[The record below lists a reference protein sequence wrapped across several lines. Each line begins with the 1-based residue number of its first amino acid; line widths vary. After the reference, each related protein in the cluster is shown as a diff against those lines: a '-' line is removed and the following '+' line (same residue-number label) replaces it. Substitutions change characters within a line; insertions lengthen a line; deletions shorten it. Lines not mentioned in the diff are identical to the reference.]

1 MALIRKEI
9 KVEVKVGDEIKAPN
23 SIFRDDL
30 TLYVCH
36 IEGELLFISTEKE
49 STKDECETSFV
60 EDCYLV

>member
-1 MALIRKEI
+1 MALIRKQIEA
-9 KVEVKVGDEIKAPN
+9 EVKVGDEIKAPN

-36 IEGELLFISTEKE
+36 VEGDLLFISTEKD
-49 STKDECETSFV
+49 SPKNECETSFA

>member
-1 MALIRKEI
+1 MTLIRKQIE
-9 KVEVKVGDEIKAPN
+9 VEVKVGDEIKAPN

-36 IEGELLFISTEKE
+36 IEGDLLFLSTEKD
-49 STKDECETSFV
+49 TPKNECETSFV